1 MKQIV
6 LRRREAEELKKARG
20 WLLVYGRRKVGKT
33 FLLRSELSWS
43 IYATVTRSR
52 EIFLE
57 SDGGIE
63 KTGLEEGL
71 QRVVDA
77 LRRGECVVI
86 DEFQRLPENYWD
98 MLALAHPSGRLV
110 LSGSSFG
117 VVEKVFSRR
126 SPLLGLV
133 NPLRVDVVSYADA
146 VSSLVE
152 RLGPEKAL
160 LWGIIVRDPW
170 IVPFV
175 DLSLSPAVFIAE
187 NAGRLALA
195 SMGLVGEV
203 FVEEERRLTTLYEAV
218 LRLLAE
224 GYWKPA
230 RIAGVLAPKGLVEGG
245 ASAVVGILERMV
257 KMGLVRKL
265 KAWKSGGAK
274 AYYRHSSPLLS
285 LVYYLDQKFS
295 VSEGY
300 PATPEAA
307 NTALGREA
315 EACIA
320 ELMAERYSGVPGF
333 YVSPFGDVDV
343 IVLKGRR
350 PIADY
355 EVKLGIIE
363 LNEAKRAVERIHSLG
378 IPHAGLI
385 SLKEKPPEIEGAET
399 LGPDELVYLAKMVSE
414 TKIPTKK
421 AHESG
426 ELFWDNE

>member
-1 MKQIV
+1 MGQIV
-6 LRRREAEELKKARG
+6 LRRRESRELKKARG

-33 FLLRSELSWS
+33 FLLRKELAWS

-63 KTGLEEGL
+63 KTRLEEGI
-71 QRVVDA
+71 RRIVNA
-77 LRRGECVVI
+77 LKRGECVVI

-98 MLALAHPSGRLV
+98 LLALAHPSGRLV

-133 NPLRVDVVSYADA
+133 NPLRIDVVSYADA
-146 VSSLVE
+146 VSSLLGK
-152 RLGPEKAL
+152 LGPEKAL
-160 LWGIIVRDPW
+160 LWAILVRDPW
-170 IVPFV
+170 VIPFA
-175 DLSLSPAVFIAE
+175 DLSLHPAVFIAE
-187 NAGRLALA
+187 NAGRLAIA
-195 SMGLVGEV
+195 STGLVGEV

-230 RIAGVLAPKGLVEGG
+230 EIAGVLAPRGLLEGG
-245 ASAVVGILERMV
+245 APAVVGILERMV
-257 KMGLVRKL
+257 KMGLARKL
-265 KAWKSGGAK
+265 KVWRSGGAK
-274 AYYRHSSPLLS
+274 AYYRHSSSLLS

-315 EACIA
+315 ETCIA
-320 ELMAERYSGVPGF
+320 ELLAERYSGVPGF
-333 YVSPFGDVDV
+333 HVSPRGDVDV
-343 IVLKGRR
+343 VVLKARK
-350 PIADY
+350 PIAGY
-355 EVKLGIIE
+355 QVKIGCIE
-363 LNEAKRAVERIHSLG
+363 RNEARRAVERIHSLG
-378 IPHAGLI
+378 IPHAGLV
-385 SLKEKPPEIEGAET
+385 SLKEKPPEVEGAET
-399 LGPDELVYLAKMVSE
+399 LGPDELVDLAKLVSE
-414 TKIPTKK
+414 TKASTQKTC
-421 AHESG
+421 ESR
-426 ELFWDNE
+426 